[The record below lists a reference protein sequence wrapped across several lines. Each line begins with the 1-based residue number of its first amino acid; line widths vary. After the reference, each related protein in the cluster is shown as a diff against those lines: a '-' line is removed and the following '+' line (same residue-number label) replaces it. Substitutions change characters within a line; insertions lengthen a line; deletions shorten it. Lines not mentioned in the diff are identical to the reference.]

1 MFFQS
6 LTMQF
11 STAFLSSYSKK
22 QLQNWEPVWGMGQ
35 NLNRMR
41 KHPKSNFVVSLHPSL
56 PKIIPVLKRMQD
68 YSCLAWKWEA
78 PVFEW
83 GVAARST
90 WYSHNNG
97 KTTVW
102 WSDGE
107 AKEMDLSGGHSLTLG
122 FFLHLKEKKKSECIF
137 LPCGFHSNLMIWNLS
152 LFFSS
157 SSLLGIRK
165 QMLLLP
171 ALCCVLNAP
180 FPSLGS

>member
-1 MFFQS
+1 M
-6 LTMQF
+6 
-11 STAFLSSYSKK
+11 
-22 QLQNWEPVWGMGQ
+22 WGMGQ

-41 KHPKSNFVVSLHPSL
+41 KRPTNNFVVSLHPSL
-56 PKIIPVLKRMQD
+56 PKRINVLKKRMQD

-90 WYSHNNG
+90 WYSRNNG
-97 KTTVW
+97 KTVW

-107 AKEMDLSGGHSLTLG
+107 AKETDLSGGHSLTLG
-122 FFLHLKEKKKSECIF
+122 FFLHLRKKNKHKSECIF

-180 FPSLGS
+180 FPPLGSWGRRVFSICFENI

>member
-1 MFFQS
+1 
-6 LTMQF
+6 
-11 STAFLSSYSKK
+11 
-22 QLQNWEPVWGMGQ
+22 MGQ

-41 KHPKSNFVVSLHPSL
+41 KHPKSNFVVSLHPPL
-56 PKIIPVLKRMQD
+56 CKIIPVLKRMQD
-68 YSCLAWKWEA
+68 CSCLAWKWEA

-122 FFLHLKEKKKSECIF
+122 FFLHLRKNKKSECIF

-180 FPSLGS
+180 FPSPGS

>member
-1 MFFQS
+1 
-6 LTMQF
+6 
-11 STAFLSSYSKK
+11 
-22 QLQNWEPVWGMGQ
+22 MGQ

-41 KHPKSNFVVSLHPSL
+41 KHPKRNFVVSLHPSL
-56 PKIIPVLKRMQD
+56 RKIIPVLKRMQD
-68 YSCLAWKWEA
+68 YSCLAWKWEP

-90 WYSHNNG
+90 WYSLNNG

-122 FFLHLKEKKKSECIF
+122 FFLHLRKKKKKSECIF

-157 SSLLGIRK
+157 SLLGIRK

-180 FPSLGS
+180 FPSPGS